1 MQQTKLDVFP
11 DVIRIE
17 PVGKCNF
24 KCIHCPTGTQPN
36 QRRLLKAN
44 QFSKI
49 VSQFNDRRFIPRV
62 VVLYHGG
69 EPLLNKKI
77 SDYVRILKEI
87 GVAKVHIVTNGS
99 LLTKQV
105 SEKLIM
111 AGLDEIH
118 ISFDGESADENNII
132 RKNGDFYK
140 DATNL
145 KEFYKLYKEIGFKKI
160 RILISNVQVMNKAD
174 SDNNQNDR
182 LVTPSYLTECFCN
195 ECPEIEFQSV
205 TAMVWPGF
213 LAFGEF
219 QVATL
224 PKQTPNYCSSLFETI
239 TILANGDVVPCCYDL
254 PGEVVFGNVFESNIF
269 DIWDNPKYREFRTN
283 FRKQIYTKLC
293 RKCNVISPQYLCKNT
308 V

>member
-1 MQQTKLDVFP
+1 MQQTKLNGFP

-17 PVGKCNF
+17 PVGICNF

-62 VVLYHGG
+62 VVLYHAG

-77 SDYVRILKEI
+77 SDYVHILKEI
-87 GVAKVHIVTNGS
+87 GVTKVHIVTNGS

-140 DATNL
+140 DAANL
-145 KEFYKLYKEIGFKKI
+145 KEFYRLYKEIGFKKI
-160 RILISNVQVMNKAD
+160 RILISNVQVMNKVD
-174 SDNNQNDR
+174 SDINQNDR
-182 LVTPSYLTECFCN
+182 LVTPSYLTEYFCN

-205 TAMVWPGF
+205 PAMVWPGF
-213 LAFGEF
+213 LAFGKF
-219 QVATL
+219 QVAAL
-224 PKQTPNYCSSLFETI
+224 PKQTPNYCGSLFETI

-269 DIWDNPKYREFRTN
+269 DIWDNLKYREFRKD
-283 FRKQIYTKLC
+283 FRKQIYASLC
-293 RKCNVISPQYLCKNT
+293 RKCNVISPQYLCKNS